1 MYEVC
6 IRGAVRCLDLDVRP
20 GQIRG
25 VREWRQHHRE
35 PRAHRQ
41 RAKVPSGNV
50 GPALRKLVQIIVVTH
65 AFGFQRYKWGE
76 RIPARRSGA
85 HVAPTAARTAS
96 NEAAE
101 LSNPPPRGTP

>member
-35 PRAHRQ
+35 SRAYRQ

-65 AFGFQRYKWGE
+65 TLASSGSNGVSEFQP
-76 RIPARRSGA
+76 IARA
-85 HVAPTAARTAS
+85 HM
-96 NEAAE
+96 
-101 LSNPPPRGTP
+101 LHPPPRESQAAAWR